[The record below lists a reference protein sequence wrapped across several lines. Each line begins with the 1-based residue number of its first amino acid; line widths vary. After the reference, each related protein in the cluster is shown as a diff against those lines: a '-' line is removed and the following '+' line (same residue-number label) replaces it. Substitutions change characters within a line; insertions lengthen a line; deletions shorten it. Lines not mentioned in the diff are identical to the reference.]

1 MNERSIPTD
10 SLINVNSNLK
20 WDQLLD
26 LKNKLVLI
34 VDDEK
39 DLREIIRYNLEQ
51 EGINSIQAS
60 NGDKAIESLSQ
71 NPSLI

>member
-1 MNERSIPTD
+1 M
-10 SLINVNSNLK
+10 
-20 WDQLLD
+20 D

-60 NGDKAIESLSQ
+60 NGDKAIESLGQ

>member
-1 MNERSIPTD
+1 MNQTSIPTD

-26 LKNKLVLI
+26 LQNKLVLI

-51 EGINSIQAS
+51 EGIKSIQAS
-60 NGDKAIESLSQ
+60 DGD
-71 NPSLI
+71 